1 MAYFQIGSHDYSA
14 YTSSLKVGNTVNYTS
29 QTNAV
34 YNTVVDYH
42 NTKKTVEVEIIPLDD
57 ETMKQLLTDIKSFSL
72 VIFYREPQTG
82 ALTQLGVICSSYNTD
97 YYTIQQSNVKYKK
110 MKLKFTQL

>member
-1 MAYFQIGSHDYSA
+1 MAYFQIGAHDYSA

-57 ETMKQLLTDIKSFSL
+57 ETMKQLLTDIKSFSM

-82 ALTQLGVICSSYNTD
+82 TLAQLGVICSSYDTD

>member
-14 YTSSLKVGNTVNYTS
+14 YTSSLKVGYTVNYTS
-29 QTNAV
+29 QTNAS
-34 YNTVVDYH
+34 YNSVIDYH
-42 NTKKTVEVEIIPLDD
+42 NTKTTVEVEIIPLDD
-57 ETMKQLLTDIKSFSL
+57 ETMKQLLTDIKSFSIK
-72 VIFYREPQTG
+72 IFYREPQTG
-82 ALTQLGVICSSYNTD
+82 ALAELPVVCSSYNTD